1 MIKNSNTNKTF
12 NMRGKKIFSNL
23 FVQLIFAGAFCFLTQ
38 FVLAQKPVNPPLNFD
53 FEGTVTNP
61 WNSVGN
67 EITLTNK
74 VVYQGK
80 QSLEVA
86 YATSAECLFI
96 VEPNS
101 TYRVSAFNPIFN
113 TTCLFLKKFGV
124 NLAQLNYLKYLE

>member
-1 MIKNSNTNKTF
+1 
-12 NMRGKKIFSNL
+12 MRCKKKYSSFITKL
-23 FVQLIFAGAFCFLTQ
+23 FFASIFCFLTE
-38 FVLAQKPVNPPLNFD
+38 FVEAQKPIKTPFKFD
-53 FEGTVTNP
+53 FEGEVTNP

-80 QSLEVA
+80 QSLELA
-86 YATSAECLFI
+86 FATSAECLFI

-113 TTCLFLKKFGV
+113 TTYLFLKRFGV
-124 NLAQLNYLKYLE
+124 NLARLNHLKYLE